1 MGNCLDSS
9 AKVDAAQSSRSTS
22 GNPIFFFSHRYGL
35 PSFWFDAVVNS
46 YMVVGCSVTFC

>member
-22 GNPIFFFSHRYGL
+22 GK
-35 PSFWFDAVVNS
+35 
-46 YMVVGCSVTFC
+46 C